1 MIFESNYRIDI
12 RDITIDNK
20 ATNKAILQYMEDTA
34 CRHSDQV
41 GYGFLGIPNT
51 QRVWLL
57 LDWRLQVIE
66 RPMYGEEIN
75 IKTWSKGMEKC
86 YAYRDFE
93 MYNKQGKLIA
103 IASSKWVLMDAQNL
117 KIIKVEDTIREAYKE
132 ELERKVFEKEELSKI
147 KEPEECEN
155 EVKYKTRKTDID
167 VNGHVH
173 NLNYLDIAY
182 EILPYNIQR
191 CQQFENVRITYKKE
205 IKPNSNVI
213 IRHIKQENKE
223 IITIK
228 DDENQN
234 MHSIIELW

>member
-57 LDWRLQVIE
+57 LDWRLNVIE

-117 KIIKVEDTIREAYKE
+117 KIIKVEDIIREAYQE
-132 ELERKVFEKEELSKI
+132 ELERKTFEKEELSKI
-147 KEPEECEN
+147 KEPEEHEQ
-155 EVKYKTRKTDID
+155 EMEYKTRKTDID

-182 EILPYNIQR
+182 EILTYDIQK

-213 IRHIKQENKE
+213 IKHIKQQNKE

-228 DDENQN
+228 DKENKN